1 MNITAPSGGGD
12 GGGGGGSAGSSI
24 TMDPKSITL
33 KVGKSIL
40 VMKEDGSITVNG
52 NTIDVVGSTHIGMES
67 DRIDLN

>member
-1 MNITAPSGGGD
+1 MNT
-12 GGGGGGSAGSSI
+12 
-24 TMDPKSITL
+24 TSITL